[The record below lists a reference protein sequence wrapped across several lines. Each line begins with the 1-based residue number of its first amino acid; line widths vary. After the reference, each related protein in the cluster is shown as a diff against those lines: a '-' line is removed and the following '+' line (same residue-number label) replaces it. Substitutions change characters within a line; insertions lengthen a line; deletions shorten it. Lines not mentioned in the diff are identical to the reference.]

1 MIGSYLYTNCTILV
15 QPSDAH
21 PSLAPPHP
29 RPISHPTHTSGPF
42 DSQDRPVPAVSTPS
56 PMPSLQAQEALSRR
70 GDSYTPGQ
78 RYASLL
84 SAEGLGYPLWSPS
97 PRCTDTG
104 AEYTISIGDLGL
116 YSDMYPFHTLFN
128 ITKPCGGIPDGN
140 QQPKGVDPPCVIR
153 GKVTVD
159 QRYRENWKL
168 LTQPPGSLS
177 QPDGDDSRVHKFKLS
192 KKEGAL
198 LMLPQGGVLQ
208 RLQKTS
214 EFKRRI
220 LDHWRDWYEFAEE
233 EGDLDETQT
242 LCLLTSVKQCR
253 NWAMAVWDP
262 ASSNSGDLGSLD
274 LTADELNDTYSWA
287 RPPPRCST
295 QSSAP
300 APSVFSVRDVGDNGP
315 LELKETVFIRAF
327 WINRSSDVLTTQ
339 RSSFPPGHDENG
351 THDEDSSRHRHNSRR
366 TSDHSQGPSGSSHN
380 PFRVNRYNNDS
391 PDGSRSLSQPLPSS
405 YTGFGQSLE
414 DRSTLSHDRNL
425 PNTSNIVR
433 LPATFNTPVFHP
445 CYLINQL
452 AFELVSK
459 AHPSLLD
466 SDCIAFSHDEDWISV
481 LDNCDDVSELPK
493 GIELLK
499 NVCGEFKYVAEG
511 DAIYTERMT
520 PAELEL
526 LRNSTSV
533 TFDNAGLIPVLFQLR
548 ERDLSHK
555 HPDPGEACQIPDS
568 HTFGCDS
575 DVTMSGPSDIDT
587 SMDVDSHYEGC
598 DPAQEDRLKLT
609 TRIIDRGRKRKWTEF
624 DELYSLER
632 RVTKRSRG
640 SFALDSRKVRSRVS
654 LVRVVPRAHS
664 GIVDHIPRY
673 TILPIINVFQRYA
686 YPKRTLPPF
695 IFHNELVPA
704 AAFTG
709 NIGWLGQVYLNS
721 LAAQLGCSD
730 EELWM
735 DLGRGVICHSPLQA
749 PSVGLPPP
757 RAYLNIENL
766 LPGTPD
772 LLQEDVFLRFL
783 ASLNSKDVDRELAI
797 SLSRGC
803 QVGMSSEQVHAP
815 TVISIRSNAPI
826 ATTTIATQVWDNR
839 TDVFTKQN
847 VSQHGLTRFTLNRKS
862 RDGHALWLM
871 SDEHVCASWLS
882 QAASV
887 FWGRGTSPE
896 DDLSMHSA

>member
-1 MIGSYLYTNCTILV
+1 MIGSYQYTNCTIFM
-15 QPSDAH
+15 QPSDVHEA
-21 PSLAPPHP
+21 SLAPTNP
-29 RPISHPTHTSGPF
+29 RSVSHPTQTSGPF
-42 DSQDRPVPAVSTPS
+42 DSQDRSVPTVSTPS
-56 PMPSLQAQEALSRR
+56 PMPSPQAQEALSRR
-70 GDSYTPGQ
+70 GNNYTPGQ

-104 AEYTISIGDLGL
+104 AEYTMSIGDLGL

-128 ITKPCGGIPDGN
+128 ITEPCGGIPDGN
-140 QQPKGVDPPCVIR
+140 QQPKGVDPPCVIQ

-159 QRYRENWKL
+159 RRYRQNWKL

-177 QPDGDDSRVHKFKLS
+177 LSQPDGDNLRVHKFKLS

-198 LMLPQGGVLQ
+198 LMLPQGGVLK

-262 ASSNSGDLGSLD
+262 ASSDSGDLGSLD
-274 LTADELNDTYSWA
+274 LTADELNNTYSWA

-300 APSVFSVRDVGDNGP
+300 APSAFSVRDVGNNGP

-380 PFRVNRYNNDS
+380 PFRVNRHNNDS
-391 PDGSRSLSQPLPSS
+391 PSGSRSLSQPLPSS
-405 YTGFGQSLE
+405 YTGSGQSLE
-414 DRSTLSHDRNL
+414 DRSTSY
-425 PNTSNIVR
+425 TSNIVR

-481 LDNCDDVSELPK
+481 LNNCDDGSELPK
-493 GIELLK
+493 GIEFLK
-499 NVCGEFKYVAEG
+499 NVCGKFKYVAEG

-520 PAELEL
+520 LAELEL
-526 LRNSTSV
+526 LEHSTSV

-548 ERDLSHK
+548 EPDLSHK
-555 HPDPGEACQIPDS
+555 HLDPGEACQIHDE

-575 DVTMSGPSDIDT
+575 DVTLSGPPDIAT
-587 SMDVDSHYEGC
+587 SMDVDSHHEDC

-609 TRIIDRGRKRKWTEF
+609 ARIIDWV
-624 DELYSLER
+624 YPLEHR
-632 RVTKRSRG
+632 ATKS
-640 SFALDSRKVRSRVS
+640 SFALRSREVWS
-654 LVRVVPRAHS
+654 RVYLVRVRPRAHW
-664 GIVDHIPRY
+664 GIADHIPRHP
-673 TILPIINVFQRYA
+673 ILSSINMFQIYA
-686 YPKRTLPPF
+686 YPKRTLPPCMLY
-695 IFHNELVPA
+695 N
-704 AAFTG
+704 
-709 NIGWLGQVYLNS
+709 
-721 LAAQLGCSD
+721 
-730 EELWM
+730 
-735 DLGRGVICHSPLQA
+735 
-749 PSVGLPPP
+749 
-757 RAYLNIENL
+757 
-766 LPGTPD
+766 
-772 LLQEDVFLRFL
+772 
-783 ASLNSKDVDRELAI
+783 
-797 SLSRGC
+797 
-803 QVGMSSEQVHAP
+803 
-815 TVISIRSNAPI
+815 
-826 ATTTIATQVWDNR
+826 
-839 TDVFTKQN
+839 
-847 VSQHGLTRFTLNRKS
+847 
-862 RDGHALWLM
+862 
-871 SDEHVCASWLS
+871 
-882 QAASV
+882 
-887 FWGRGTSPE
+887 
-896 DDLSMHSA
+896 